1 MYFIIAQF
9 ACDDNPKSQP
19 DSSGDAAHPK
29 GSARFGRRTAHPK
42 AGAWF
47 RRRAQPKAA
56 TWFRRRAQPKA
67 DASSRT
73 SRRAHPKAS
82 AWFRRRAQPK
92 AATWFRR
99 RAQPKAATWF
109 RRRAQPKA
117 GASSRTSRRASETS
131 EPHLRPQ
138 RRELCPSV
146 CIFNPVKPDQVAG
159 VHPPHGSG
167 AARNPK
173 PTQAPGHRVAHP
185 KRPNRIYARS
195 GESFV
200 LPFAYSTR

>member
-19 DSSGDAAHPK
+19 DSSAEAARSTPT
-29 GSARFGRRTAHPK
+29 ARFAPGTAHPK

-47 RRRAQPKAA
+47 RRRAQSKSRHMVQAPRA
-56 TWFRRRAQPKA
+56 TKSRHMVQAPRATKA

-73 SRRAHPKAS
+73 SRRI
-82 AWFRRRAQPK
+82 F
-92 AATWFRR
+92 
-99 RAQPKAATWF
+99 
-109 RRRAQPKA
+109 
-117 GASSRTSRRASETS
+117 ETS
-131 EPHLRPQ
+131 EPRLRPQ
-138 RRELCPSV
+138 RREICPSV

-159 VHPPHGSG
+159 VHPAHGSGAAHIQKPPHGSG
-167 AARNPK
+167 AARNQK
-173 PTQAPGHRVAHP
+173 PAQAPGRRAAHP
-185 KRPNRIYARS
+185 KRPNRVYARS